1 MWQSSGRILEPHR
14 VILPVRSTQAG
25 VLYVDVDVNDAFL
38 GDAASAVL

>member
-1 MWQSSGRILEPHR
+1 MLVR